1 MSALGKREKQVEQE
15 QQQAEDRCRLVKER
29 IKIKTARDEGF
40 AKLKAGGITVL
51 LTQKQLDN
59 ETIEQ
64 AKMWT
69 KPALLTLLRKG
80 TDYRFIPPPLL
91 PYETIKNTNRAATK
105 LVTTVRQQNRIQH
118 LGKQQPDEQITNWE
132 KSYGLKP
139 NTWKKQKLIL
149 SDMTLEQ
156 WQERLD
162 EELSRGI
169 SIKVTDNLKL
179 RYKTLGN
186 IPEFAEAIRDWVA
199 QMNEIEPPYL
209 AGTASTPASNLNV
222 AHTIYKPD
230 NIEREEYEMY
240 NWLRNHPENL
250 QMQDAD
256 KGGYIVIISQQM
268 AEDLAEAH
276 TKTDAYELANLMISK
291 FGNNSDYT
299 GAGGK
304 IWSTTANFIPEIAPQ
319 GKIKGSLDTDK
330 NVADTLSLRLEY
342 QLAVRMKDTFP
353 DKILYD
359 LLAWKPDEKT
369 SPNDPPPIPK
379 RKTNTGVELGAPDF
393 EPRENFKRVLMSSV
407 IKLHK
412 KQVEDRNVCRSFCN
426 ETTAVS
432 QLLRRLTQSL
442 ISQSLKKSGLQ
453 TPSL

>member
-1 MSALGKREKQVEQE
+1 MSALGKKERQEALGQQEAEKRQY
-15 QQQAEDRCRLVKER
+15 LVNER
-29 IKIKTARDEGF
+29 IKIKTLRDKGF
-40 AKLKAGGITVL
+40 AQLKAGGVTVL

-64 AKMWT
+64 ARMWSN
-69 KPALLTLLRKG
+69 PSLLSLLRKG
-80 TDYRFIPPPLL
+80 TNYRFTPPPLL
-91 PYETIKNTNRAATK
+91 PHETMKNTNRAATK

-132 KSYGLKP
+132 KSYGWKP

-209 AGTASTPASNLNV
+209 AGTASTPASNHNV

-256 KGGYIVIISQQM
+256 KGSYIVIISQQM
-268 AEDLAEAH
+268 H
-276 TKTDAYELANLMISK
+276 PVM
-291 FGNNSDYT
+291 
-299 GAGGK
+299 
-304 IWSTTANFIPEIAPQ
+304 
-319 GKIKGSLDTDK
+319 
-330 NVADTLSLRLEY
+330 V
-342 QLAVRMKDTFP
+342 
-353 DKILYD
+353 
-359 LLAWKPDEKT
+359 
-369 SPNDPPPIPK
+369 
-379 RKTNTGVELGAPDF
+379 
-393 EPRENFKRVLMSSV
+393 
-407 IKLHK
+407 
-412 KQVEDRNVCRSFCN
+412 
-426 ETTAVS
+426 
-432 QLLRRLTQSL
+432 RLTL
-442 ISQSLKKSGLQ
+442 TELVPSGHLRQ
-453 TPSL
+453 WSDDRP